1 MEELLQHEYIG
12 YIINT
17 IAYLVTAFV
26 LFFVGKLVYQIFH
39 PGIKVKHEL
48 VENDNLAFA
57 IAHAGYFIGILLAI
71 GAAIVGDSNG
81 LIQDLIDISTYGLLG
96 IVLLNISTIITDKVL
111 LSKFS
116 TQKEIIEDK
125 NSGTGVIEAANA
137 IASGLIIMGAV
148 TGEGQTGMNGYL
160 SALMFWGIGQVAVV
174 LLTLVYNLITPYNV
188 HEEIEKDNVAVGV
201 GFAGVIIAISNL
213 VFFAIKGDFEGW
225 TDTFINIGFEVGIG
239 ILMLPVFRFIADKI
253 LLPGQKL
260 TDELVNQENPN
271 VGAGI
276 IEAFAYIGGSILITW
291 CI

>member
-17 IAYLVTAFV
+17 LGYLVTAFV
-26 LFFVGKLVYQIFH
+26 LFFIGKLVYQLFH
-39 PGIKVKHEL
+39 PSIKVKYEL

-81 LIQDLIDISTYGLLG
+81 LVQDIIDISTYGLLG

-116 TQKEIIEDK
+116 TRKEIIEDK
-125 NSGTGVIEAANA
+125 NAGTGVIEAANA

-160 SALMFWGIGQVAVV
+160 SALMFWAIGQVGVIII
-174 LLTLVYNLITPYNV
+174 TLVYNLITPYNV
-188 HEEIEKDNVAVGV
+188 HEEIEKDNVAVGI
-201 GFAGVIIAISNL
+201 GFAGVIVAIANL
-213 VFFAIKGDFEGW
+213 IFFAIKGDFEGW
-225 TDTFINIGFEVGIG
+225 SETFINIGFEVGIG
-239 ILMLPVFRFIADKI
+239 ILMLPVFRFIADKV

-260 TDELVNQENPN
+260 TDELVNQEKPN

-276 IEAFAYIGGSILITW
+276 IEAFAYIGGSVLITW